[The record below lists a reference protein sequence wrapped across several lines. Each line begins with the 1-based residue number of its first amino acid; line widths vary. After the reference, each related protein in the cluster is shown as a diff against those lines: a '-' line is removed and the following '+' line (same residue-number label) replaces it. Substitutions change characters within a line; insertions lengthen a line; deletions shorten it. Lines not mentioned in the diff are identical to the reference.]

1 MKKKGECIMGEV
13 RNINKLVQVDDG
25 LVAFAQKELSKNQNQ
40 DVDMGSRLSIQTL
53 AKKIITKAKDNKWGE
68 R

>member
-1 MKKKGECIMGEV
+1 MGEV

-25 LVAFAQKELSKNQNQ
+25 LVAFAQKRALEELESGCGYGKSIINSDVSKEDNYESQ
-40 DVDMGSRLSIQTL
+40 
-53 AKKIITKAKDNKWGE
+53 KDNKWGE